1 MRRVIRNVVTG
12 GARLGA
18 AFGVVVGS
26 AGLVIG
32 VGLSDR
38 YGWSQVVAWVPREVF
53 LAVLGISLG
62 VVAGLGVRAARG
74 RRRDGAAR
82 RRHGRAV
89 RVVVLVLAGVCLV
102 GAGMPWMRVGARP
115 RTGHSVAWWNMS
127 GYEITDLEA
136 LRGMDVVFV
145 AHPGLRETA
154 DAIEGLGAFS
164 GRGAGLVVSSAFPID
179 HLEWVMLGFEATHR
193 NSAWNDQ
200 GRAWWVE
207 TGGLVYW

>member
-1 MRRVIRNVVTG
+1 MTTRSALSIHMRRVIRNVVTG

-82 RRHGRAV
+82 RRHGRESAISTAWP
-89 RVVVLVLAGVCLV
+89 RG
-102 GAGMPWMRVGARP
+102 PNMRR
-115 RTGHSVAWWNMS
+115 WD
-127 GYEITDLEA
+127 I
-136 LRGMDVVFV
+136 
-145 AHPGLRETA
+145 
-154 DAIEGLGAFS
+154 
-164 GRGAGLVVSSAFPID
+164 
-179 HLEWVMLGFEATHR
+179 
-193 NSAWNDQ
+193 
-200 GRAWWVE
+200 
-207 TGGLVYW
+207 